1 MLSTFGLLPPQKA
14 EGSDPGGRRGIE
26 LGIASPERAQVCS
39 TDQLKEIIMGMF
51 DSRKSKK
58 MRRRVS
64 QAKRKARL
72 ARRAEA
78 VRAERAK
85 K

>member
-1 MLSTFGLLPPQKA
+1 
-14 EGSDPGGRRGIE
+14 
-26 LGIASPERAQVCS
+26 
-39 TDQLKEIIMGMF
+39 MGMF

-72 ARRAEA
+72 KRRAEA
-78 VRAERAK
+78 VHAERSGK
-85 K
+85 

>member
-1 MLSTFGLLPPQKA
+1 
-14 EGSDPGGRRGIE
+14 
-26 LGIASPERAQVCS
+26 
-39 TDQLKEIIMGMF
+39 MGMF

-72 ARRAEA
+72 ARRAEETRKA
-78 VRAERAK
+78 RGK

>member
-1 MLSTFGLLPPQKA
+1 
-14 EGSDPGGRRGIE
+14 
-26 LGIASPERAQVCS
+26 
-39 TDQLKEIIMGMF
+39 MGMF

-64 QAKRKARL
+64 QSKRKARL
-72 ARRAEA
+72 KRRAEA
-78 VRAERAK
+78 VKAERAK

>member
-1 MLSTFGLLPPQKA
+1 
-14 EGSDPGGRRGIE
+14 
-26 LGIASPERAQVCS
+26 
-39 TDQLKEIIMGMF
+39 MGMF
-51 DSRKSKK
+51 DSRKTKK

-64 QAKRKARL
+64 QAKLKARI

-78 VRAERAK
+78 ARAARGK